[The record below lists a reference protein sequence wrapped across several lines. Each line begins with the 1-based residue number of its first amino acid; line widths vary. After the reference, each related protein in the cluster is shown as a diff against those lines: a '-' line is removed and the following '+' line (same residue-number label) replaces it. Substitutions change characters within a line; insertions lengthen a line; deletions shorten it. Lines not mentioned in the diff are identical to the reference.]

1 LRPKG
6 INVKYLAAGLTLAV
20 LAVTPAYTQRIDV
33 TPNGTHTT
41 MLGPPQAYTGHAVA
55 EVLFAANDQSPLEG
69 VVVTFSPGSHTAW
82 HNHPKGQYL
91 IITSGVGW
99 VQEQGGPIREVK
111 AGDVVWT
118 PPGVY
123 HWHGATTKTA
133 MSHIAIWEF
142 GKDSD
147 GKLSGGKLLGP
158 VSEDEYLGKTN
169 TPPAAK

>member
-1 LRPKG
+1 M
-6 INVKYLAAGLTLAV
+6 KYLAGAIALTV
-20 LAVTPAYTQRIDV
+20 LAATPAHAQHIEV

-41 MLGPPQAYTGHAVA
+41 MLGPPRAYTGHAVA

-69 VVVTFSPGSHTAW
+69 VKVTFSPGARTAW

-133 MSHIAIWEF
+133 MSHLAIWEF
-142 GKDSD
+142 ENG
-147 GKLSGGKLLGP
+147 SGGTLLGP
-158 VSEDEYLGKTN
+158 VSEDEYLGKTAS
-169 TPPAAK
+169 PAAK